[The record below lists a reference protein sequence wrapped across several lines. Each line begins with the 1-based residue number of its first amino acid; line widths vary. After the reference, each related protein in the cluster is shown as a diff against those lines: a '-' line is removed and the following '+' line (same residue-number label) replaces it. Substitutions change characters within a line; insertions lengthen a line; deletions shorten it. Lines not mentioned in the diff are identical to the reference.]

1 MKKTTTPISLFIGMD
16 GKVKKVMTNEEPSL
30 EVMQE
35 FVGGLIEYA
44 YTKGGTD
51 FPVPYHALGIEDKE
65 NLCALL
71 KVRDV
76 IVNEEG
82 LLMNLTPNPIATY
95 AAYEGGWD
103 YPNPLVGPAII
114 QVEPPID
121 MDEVEWVG
129 MDWILDRVTNE
140 DERDFVD
147 SMMGLIALAREVGLT
162 QEDLEKIVEDP
173 RSAAYMLNSEDA
185 L

>member
-30 EVMQE
+30 EVMQD

-44 YTKGGTD
+44 PVKGATD
-51 FPVPYHALGIEDKE
+51 FPVPHHALDMVEKQ

-82 LLMNLTPNPIATY
+82 LLRGLTPNPIATY

-103 YPNPLVGPAII
+103 YPNPIVGPAII
-114 QVEPPID
+114 QLEPPID
-121 MDEVEWVG
+121 MDELEWVD
-129 MDWILDRVTNE
+129 MDWILDRVTAKE
-140 DERDFVD
+140 DREFVG
-147 SMMGLIALAREVGLT
+147 SIMGLIQIAREIGIT
-162 QEDLEKIVEDP
+162 EDEMKAIMSDP
-173 RSAAYMLNSEDA
+173 RSAAYILNSEDGE
-185 L
+185 